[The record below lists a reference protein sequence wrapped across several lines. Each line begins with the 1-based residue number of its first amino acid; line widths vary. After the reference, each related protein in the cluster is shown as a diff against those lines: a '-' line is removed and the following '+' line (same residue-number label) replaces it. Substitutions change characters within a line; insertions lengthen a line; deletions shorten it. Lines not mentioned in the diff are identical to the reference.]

1 MKLELRYEKDRDLYN
16 ALRELG
22 FEAEYNNFTTVR
34 LKSYGAYELL
44 SKIIDKPAEE
54 ITIEEEKQASRVIT
68 DFEGI
73 KAVLYAVEMA
83 NVRIDALKTELEN
96 KVQETEELKNRV
108 RELENVIESIRNI
121 MTIDC

>member
-22 FEAEYNNFTTVR
+22 FDAEYNNFTTVR
-34 LKSYGAYELL
+34 LKSYGVYKLL

-54 ITIEEEKQASRVIT
+54 ITIKEEKQAGRVIT

-73 KAVLYAVEMA
+73 KAVLYAIEMA
-83 NVRIDALKTELEN
+83 NTEIQRLEAELENRNTELEG
-96 KVQETEELKNRV
+96 LKNRV

-121 MTIDC
+121 MTTDC